1 MLEQLERVVIAF
13 AIIALTAGI
22 VIGGA
27 VGGIIGWLMS
37 IPLIVIIP
45 VGMATGA
52 MVIIAMIAIWYRGGD
67 NLMVGTILNAVLLIG
82 IIAAIIVAAT
92 DPSMST
98 AAAIVAAIFGLIS
111 LLAHFFYFRA

>member
-22 VIGGA
+22 IIGGT

-52 MVIIAMIAIWYRGGD
+52 MVIIAMIAIWYRSGLD

-82 IIAAIIVAAT
+82 IIAAIIIAAT

-98 AAAIVAAIFGLIS
+98 AAAIAAAIFGLIS
-111 LLAHFFYFRA
+111 LLAHFYFRA